1 MGGRSLT
8 GGSDLYAVV
17 SRASKSGKEVAG
29 VQRNLEPGDCCL
41 DGNRGDRNHT
51 VVHLKEASYCSGRTL
66 LDAYKQTPP
75 VIENEGAAISEAGA
89 VSLERRQ
96 PLTQEVAM
104 LLDLAISRSRAEG
117 HADEEL
123 KEQIRAALEAT
134 KQEIVHLRELVEESE
149 REANQSQRMQPRRVS
164 EKKLWS

>member
-51 VVHLKEASYCSGRTL
+51 VVHLKEASYGLGPDKGPRPRS
-66 LDAYKQTPP
+66 
-75 VIENEGAAISEAGA
+75 
-89 VSLERRQ
+89 
-96 PLTQEVAM
+96 PLT
-104 LLDLAISRSRAEG
+104 SRRSG
-117 HADEEL
+117 
-123 KEQIRAALEAT
+123 
-134 KQEIVHLRELVEESE
+134 
-149 REANQSQRMQPRRVS
+149 
-164 EKKLWS
+164 